1 LLFFQ
6 ITTTA
11 TADLER
17 ATTMQMGQN
26 DSVVKRTRDRLP
38 NRRPAISTTFE
49 IGGARIDMTEGYYAD
64 GRIAEIFLNADRANS
79 LLDFLMSDAAIL
91 ASLALQYGAPLEEL
105 RHAMKRDAR
114 GAAASPIGQALDRI
128 IP

>member
-1 LLFFQ
+1 MDMRPDGPIVKHAPGQ
-6 ITTTA
+6 R
-11 TADLER
+11 ER
-17 ATTMQMGQN
+17 PA
-26 DSVVKRTRDRLP
+26 
-38 NRRPAISTTFE
+38 NRRPAINSSFE
-49 IGGARIDMTEGYYAD
+49 SGGARIDMTEGYYAN

-114 GAAASPIGQALDRI
+114 GAAASLIGQALDRI
-128 IP
+128 AP